1 MRETGE
7 LVRYCLLVIF
17 HFKKRKLQKQSRDYY
32 KNLSEEG
39 KEKKRGYKKQKQEH
53 VWWEKNKKEK
63 NTWEIAIK
71 QERIIS

>member
-39 KEKKRGYKKQKQEH
+39 KEKTRGYKKQKQED
-53 VWWEKNKKEK
+53 KTTKKV
-63 NTWEIAIK
+63 
-71 QERIIS
+71 S